1 MSVLFFSLYLVKSD
15 NKSVLSFILE
25 LMFAILNIDM
35 ESKIIKDKGTL
46 IHCKLLKPS
55 LWDTENLKPSS
66 LNYQEPH
73 LWMRDGACGVLFK
86 TDVTIAGL
94 FEEA

>member
-55 LWDTENLKPSS
+55 L
-66 LNYQEPH
+66 
-73 LWMRDGACGVLFK
+73 
-86 TDVTIAGL
+86 
-94 FEEA
+94 